1 MKIENAGFF
10 MIKKVVKIQGLNE
23 HKKSSINNDLTYWL
37 SRTSEERILTVE
49 YLRRQY
55 HGSTARLQRSARVI
69 QRIQS

>member
-1 MKIENAGFF
+1 MKIENIGFF

-23 HKKSSINNDLTYWL
+23 HKISSIKNDLAYWL
-37 SRTSEERILTVE
+37 TKTSEERILTVE

-55 HGSTARLQRSARVI
+55 HGSSARLQRSARVI